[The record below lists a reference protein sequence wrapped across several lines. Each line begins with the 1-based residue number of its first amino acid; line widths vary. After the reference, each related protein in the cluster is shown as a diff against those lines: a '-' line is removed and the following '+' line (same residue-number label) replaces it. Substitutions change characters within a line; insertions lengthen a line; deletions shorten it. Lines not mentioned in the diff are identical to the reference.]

1 MTIGIFG
8 RDLAFLDAYTSR
20 PFFPTPEAT
29 MTDAASSI
37 AIIIGAGHAGGELA
51 IALRNEGWEGR
62 ILLLGEEAHLPY
74 HRPPLSKAYLAGSVE
89 KASLSIRP
97 QAAYDKANV
106 EFFGNVRVV
115 RIDRA
120 NKRLELADG
129 KQLAYDKLAI
139 ATGGRPRPLAVP
151 NAAAAERCA
160 NFHYLRTLDDVELIR
175 AQMAPG
181 KRLAIVGG
189 GYIGLEVAAAAVA
202 QGLQVTVL
210 EALPRVLQRVT
221 AAELS
226 AYYER
231 KHREAGVDIRT
242 GVQVAD
248 LELTDAAVS
257 AVLCADGSRL
267 EADLVVVGIGLIAN
281 TELAAEAGLAV
292 DNGILVDEYA
302 RTDDP
307 DIHAAGDCTNH
318 PNPVLGRR
326 LRLESVPNALEQSR
340 VAAATMAGKL
350 HKSYASVPW
359 FWSDQYELKLK
370 MVGLSQGFERLVL
383 RGDPLSDSF
392 SAFYL
397 KDGKVLAADT
407 VNRPQD
413 FIAAKRLVAEGI
425 PVTAEQLAD
434 DSRPL
439 KELLP
444 VPAA

>member
-1 MTIGIFG
+1 
-8 RDLAFLDAYTSR
+8 
-20 PFFPTPEAT
+20 
-29 MTDAASSI
+29 MTDAASST

-89 KASLSIRP
+89 KSSLSIRP
-97 QAAYDKANV
+97 QMAYDKANV
-106 EFFGNVRVV
+106 EFIGGVRVS

-120 NKRLELADG
+120 NQRLELADG
-129 KQLAYDKLAI
+129 SQLAYDKLAI
-139 ATGGRPRPLAVP
+139 ATGGRPRPLSVP
-151 NAAAAERCA
+151 NAAVAERCA
-160 NFHYLRTLDDVELIR
+160 NFHYLRTLDDVEQIR
-175 AQMAPG
+175 AQLAPG

-189 GYIGLEVAAAAVA
+189 GYIGLEVAASAIA

-248 LELTDAAVS
+248 LEVTGDAVT

-267 EADLVVVGIGLIAN
+267 AADLVVVGIGLLAN
-281 TELAAEAGLAV
+281 TELAAEAGLQV
-292 DNGILVDEYA
+292 DNGILVDEHA
-302 RTDDP
+302 QTSDP
-307 DIHAAGDCTNH
+307 HIYAAGDCTNH
-318 PNPVLGRR
+318 PNALLGRR

-340 VAAATMAGKL
+340 VAAANMAGKA
-350 HKSYASVPW
+350 KTYASVPW

-370 MVGLSQGFERLVL
+370 MVGLAEGFERLVL
-383 RGDPLSDSF
+383 RGDPATDSF

-397 KDGKVLAADT
+397 KGDKVLAADT

-425 PVTAEQLAD
+425 AVTAEQLAD
-434 DSRPL
+434 DGRPL

-444 VPAA
+444 AAQG

>member
-1 MTIGIFG
+1 
-8 RDLAFLDAYTSR
+8 
-20 PFFPTPEAT
+20 
-29 MTDAASSI
+29 MTDAASST

-89 KASLSIRP
+89 KSSLSIRP
-97 QAAYDKANV
+97 QMAYDKANV
-106 EFFGNVRVV
+106 EFIGGVRVS

-120 NKRLELADG
+120 NQRLELADG
-129 KQLAYDKLAI
+129 SQLAYDKLAI
-139 ATGGRPRPLAVP
+139 ATGGRPRPLSVP
-151 NAAAAERCA
+151 NAAVAERCA
-160 NFHYLRTLDDVELIR
+160 NFHYLRTLDDVEQIR
-175 AQMAPG
+175 AQLAPG

-189 GYIGLEVAAAAVA
+189 GYIGLEVAASAIA

-248 LELTDAAVS
+248 LEVTGDTVT

-267 EADLVVVGIGLIAN
+267 AADLVVVGIGLLAN
-281 TELAAEAGLAV
+281 TELAAEAGLQV
-292 DNGILVDEYA
+292 DNGILVDEHA
-302 RTDDP
+302 QTSDP
-307 DIHAAGDCTNH
+307 HIYAAGDCTNH
-318 PNPVLGRR
+318 PNALLGRR

-340 VAAATMAGKL
+340 VAAANMAGKA
-350 HKSYASVPW
+350 KTYASVPW

-370 MVGLSQGFERLVL
+370 MVGLAEGFERLVL
-383 RGDPLSDSF
+383 RGDPATDSF

-397 KDGKVLAADT
+397 KGDKVLAADT

-425 PVTAEQLAD
+425 AVTDAQLAD

>member
-1 MTIGIFG
+1 
-8 RDLAFLDAYTSR
+8 
-20 PFFPTPEAT
+20 
-29 MTDAASSI
+29 MTDAASST

-89 KASLSIRP
+89 KSSLSIRP
-97 QAAYDKANV
+97 QMAYDKANV
-106 EFFGNVRVV
+106 EFIGSVRVS

-120 NKRLELADG
+120 NQRLELADG
-129 KQLAYDKLAI
+129 SQLAYDKLAI
-139 ATGGRPRPLAVP
+139 ATGGRPRPLSVP
-151 NAAAAERCA
+151 NATVAERCA
-160 NFHYLRTLDDVELIR
+160 NFHYLRTLDDVEQIR
-175 AQMAPG
+175 AQLAPG

-189 GYIGLEVAAAAVA
+189 GYIGLEVAASAIA

-248 LELTDAAVS
+248 LEVTGDTVT

-267 EADLVVVGIGLIAN
+267 AADLVVVGIGLLAN
-281 TELAAEAGLAV
+281 TELAAEAGLQV
-292 DNGILVDEYA
+292 DNGILVDEHA
-302 RTDDP
+302 QTSDP
-307 DIHAAGDCTNH
+307 HIYAAGDCTNH
-318 PNPVLGRR
+318 PNALLGRR

-340 VAAATMAGKL
+340 VAAANMAGKA
-350 HKSYASVPW
+350 KTYASVPW

-370 MVGLSQGFERLVL
+370 MVGLAEGFERLVL
-383 RGDPLSDSF
+383 RGDPATDSF

-397 KDGKVLAADT
+397 KGDKVLAADT

-425 PVTAEQLAD
+425 AVTAEQLAD
-434 DSRPL
+434 DGRPL

-444 VPAA
+444 AAQG

>member
-1 MTIGIFG
+1 
-8 RDLAFLDAYTSR
+8 
-20 PFFPTPEAT
+20 

-89 KASLSIRP
+89 KSSLSIRP
-97 QAAYDKANV
+97 QMAYDKANV
-106 EFFGNVRVV
+106 EFFGGVRVL

-139 ATGGRPRPLAVP
+139 ATGGRPRPLSVP

-175 AQMAPG
+175 AQMAAG

-242 GVQVAD
+242 NVQVAD
-248 LELTDAAVS
+248 LEVTGETVS
-257 AVLCADGSRL
+257 AVICADGSRL
-267 EADLVVVGIGLIAN
+267 ETDLVVVGIGLIAN
-281 TELAAEAGLAV
+281 TELAAEAGLGV
-292 DNGILVDEYA
+292 DNGILVNEYA
-302 RTDDP
+302 QTSDP

-318 PNPVLGRR
+318 PNPLLGRR

-340 VAAATMAGKL
+340 VAAAGMAGKL
-350 HKSYASVPW
+350 KAYASVPW

-370 MVGLSQGFERLVL
+370 MVGLSEGFERLVL
-383 RGDPLSDSF
+383 RGEPQTDSF

-425 PVTAEQLAD
+425 AVTAEQLAD

>member
-1 MTIGIFG
+1 
-8 RDLAFLDAYTSR
+8 
-20 PFFPTPEAT
+20 
-29 MTDAASSI
+29 MTDAASST

-51 IALRNEGWEGR
+51 IALRNEGWNGR

-89 KASLSIRP
+89 KSSLSIRP
-97 QAAYDKANV
+97 QLAYDKANV
-106 EFFGNVRVV
+106 EFFGGVRVV

-120 NKRLELADG
+120 NKRLELVDG

-139 ATGGRPRPLAVP
+139 ATGGRPRPLYVP
-151 NAAAAERCA
+151 NAAAAARCA

-242 GVQVAD
+242 NVQVAD
-248 LELTDAAVS
+248 LEVTGEAVS
-257 AVLCADGSRL
+257 AVICADGSRL
-267 EADLVVVGIGLIAN
+267 ETDLVVVGIGLIAN

-292 DNGILVDEYA
+292 DNGILVNEYA
-302 RTDDP
+302 QTSDP

-318 PNPVLGRR
+318 PNPLLGRR

-340 VAAATMAGKL
+340 VAAAGMAGKL
-350 HKSYASVPW
+350 KAYASVPW

-370 MVGLSQGFERLVL
+370 MVGLSEGFERLVL
-383 RGDPLSDSF
+383 RGDPASDSF

-397 KDGKVLAADT
+397 KGDKVLAADT

-425 PVTAEQLAD
+425 AVTAEQLAD

>member
-1 MTIGIFG
+1 
-8 RDLAFLDAYTSR
+8 
-20 PFFPTPEAT
+20 
-29 MTDAASSI
+29 MTDAASST

-62 ILLLGEEAHLPY
+62 ILLLGEETHLPY

-89 KASLSIRP
+89 KSSLSIRP
-97 QAAYDKANV
+97 QLAYDKANV
-106 EFFGNVRVV
+106 EFFGGVRVT

-120 NKRLELADG
+120 NKLLELGDG

-151 NAAAAERCA
+151 NAGSAERCS

-175 AQMAPG
+175 AQMAAG

-248 LELTDAAVS
+248 LEVSGESVS

-267 EADLVVVGIGLIAN
+267 ETDLVVVGIGLIAN
-281 TELAAEAGLAV
+281 TELAAEAGLQV
-292 DNGILVDEYA
+292 DNGILVDECA
-302 RTDDP
+302 RTSDP
-307 DIHAAGDCTNH
+307 DIFAAGDCTNH
-318 PNPVLGRR
+318 PNALLGRR

-340 VAAATMAGKL
+340 AAAANMAGKS
-350 HKSYASVPW
+350 KAYASVPW

-370 MVGLSQGFERLVL
+370 MVGLSEGFERLVL

-413 FIAAKRLVAEGI
+413 FIAAKRLVAESI
-425 PVTAEQLAD
+425 AVTAEQLAD
-434 DSRPL
+434 DSKPL

-444 VPAA
+444 VAGA

>member
-1 MTIGIFG
+1 MT
-8 RDLAFLDAYTSR
+8 
-20 PFFPTPEAT
+20 E
-29 MTDAASSI
+29 ASST

-51 IALRNEGWEGR
+51 IALRNEGWGGR

-89 KASLSIRP
+89 KSSLSIRP

-106 EFFGNVRVV
+106 EFLGGARAV

-120 NKRLELADG
+120 NQRLELADG
-129 KQLAYDKLAI
+129 QQLHYTRLAI
-139 ATGGRPRPLAVP
+139 ATGGRPRPLNVP
-151 NAAAAERCA
+151 NAAAAERCS
-160 NFHYLRTLDDVELIR
+160 NLHYLRTLDDVERIR
-175 AQMAPG
+175 SQMAAG

-189 GYIGLEVAAAAVA
+189 GYIGLEVAASAIA

-221 AAELS
+221 ASELS

-242 GVQVAD
+242 NVQVAD
-248 LELTDAAVS
+248 LEIAADAVT

-267 EADLVVVGIGLIAN
+267 EADLVVVGIGLLAN
-281 TELAAEAGLAV
+281 TELAADAGLDV
-292 DNGILVDEYA
+292 DNGILVDEHA
-302 RTDDP
+302 RTSDP
-307 DIHAAGDCTNH
+307 HIFAAGDCTNH
-318 PNPVLGRR
+318 PNSLLGRR

-340 VAAATMAGKL
+340 VAAANMAGKD
-350 HKSYASVPW
+350 KTYASVPW

-370 MVGLSQGFERLVL
+370 MVGLAEGFERLVL
-383 RGDPLSDSF
+383 RGDPQTDSF

-397 KDGKVLAADT
+397 KGDKLLAADT

-413 FIAAKRLVAEGI
+413 FIAAKRLVAEG
-425 PVTAEQLAD
+425 VSLSAEQLAD
-434 DSRPL
+434 DARPL

-444 VPAA
+444 PLQA

>member
-1 MTIGIFG
+1 
-8 RDLAFLDAYTSR
+8 
-20 PFFPTPEAT
+20 
-29 MTDAASSI
+29 MTDAASST

-89 KASLSIRP
+89 KSSLSIRP
-97 QAAYDKANV
+97 QMAYDKANV
-106 EFFGNVRVV
+106 EFIGGVRVS

-120 NKRLELADG
+120 NQRLELADG
-129 KQLAYDKLAI
+129 SQLAYDRLAI
-139 ATGGRPRPLAVP
+139 ATGGRPRPLSVP
-151 NAAAAERCA
+151 NAAVAERCA

-175 AQMAPG
+175 AQLAPG
-181 KRLAIVGG
+181 KRLTIVGG
-189 GYIGLEVAAAAVA
+189 GYIGLEVAASAVA

-248 LELTDAAVS
+248 LEVTGDAVT

-267 EADLVVVGIGLIAN
+267 AADLVVVGIGLLAN
-281 TELAAEAGLAV
+281 TELAAEAGLQV
-292 DNGILVDEYA
+292 DNGILVDEHA
-302 RTDDP
+302 QTSDP
-307 DIHAAGDCTNH
+307 HIYAAGDCTNH
-318 PNPVLGRR
+318 PNALLGRR

-340 VAAATMAGKL
+340 VAAANMAGKA
-350 HKSYASVPW
+350 KTYASVPW

-370 MVGLSQGFERLVL
+370 MVGLAEGFERLVL
-383 RGDPLSDSF
+383 RGDPATDSF

-397 KDGKVLAADT
+397 KGDKVLAADT

-425 PVTAEQLAD
+425 AVTDAQLAD

-444 VPAA
+444 APAA

>member
-1 MTIGIFG
+1 
-8 RDLAFLDAYTSR
+8 
-20 PFFPTPEAT
+20 
-29 MTDAASSI
+29 MTDAASST

-89 KASLSIRP
+89 KSSLSIRP
-97 QAAYDKANV
+97 QMAYDKANV
-106 EFFGNVRVV
+106 EFIGGVRVS

-120 NKRLELADG
+120 NQRLELADG
-129 KQLAYDKLAI
+129 SQLAYDRLAI
-139 ATGGRPRPLAVP
+139 ATGGRPRPLSVP
-151 NAAAAERCA
+151 NAAVAERCA
-160 NFHYLRTLDDVELIR
+160 NFHYLRSLDDVEQIR
-175 AQMAPG
+175 AQLAPG

-189 GYIGLEVAAAAVA
+189 GYIGLEVAASAIA

-248 LELTDAAVS
+248 LEVTGDTVT

-267 EADLVVVGIGLIAN
+267 EADLVVVGIGLLAN
-281 TELAAEAGLAV
+281 TELAAEAGLQV
-292 DNGILVDEYA
+292 DNGILVDEHA
-302 RTDDP
+302 QTSDP
-307 DIHAAGDCTNH
+307 HIYAAGDCTNH
-318 PNPVLGRR
+318 PNALLGRR

-340 VAAATMAGKL
+340 VAAANMAGKA
-350 HKSYASVPW
+350 KTYASVPW

-370 MVGLSQGFERLVL
+370 MVGLAEGFERLVL
-383 RGDPLSDSF
+383 RGDPATDSF

-397 KDGKVLAADT
+397 KGDKVLAADT

-425 PVTAEQLAD
+425 AVTAEQLAD
-434 DSRPL
+434 DGRPL

-444 VPAA
+444 AAQG

>member
-1 MTIGIFG
+1 
-8 RDLAFLDAYTSR
+8 
-20 PFFPTPEAT
+20 
-29 MTDAASSI
+29 MTDAASST

-89 KASLSIRP
+89 KSSLSIRP
-97 QAAYDKANV
+97 QMAYDKANV
-106 EFFGNVRVV
+106 EFIGGVRVS

-120 NKRLELADG
+120 NQRLELADG
-129 KQLAYDKLAI
+129 SQLAYDRLAI
-139 ATGGRPRPLAVP
+139 ATGGRPRPLSVP
-151 NAAAAERCA
+151 NAAVAERCA
-160 NFHYLRTLDDVELIR
+160 NFHYLRTLDDVEQIR
-175 AQMAPG
+175 AQLAPG

-189 GYIGLEVAAAAVA
+189 GYIGLEVAASAIA

-248 LELTDAAVS
+248 LEVTGDTVT

-267 EADLVVVGIGLIAN
+267 AADLVVVGIGLLAN
-281 TELAAEAGLAV
+281 TELAAEAGLQV
-292 DNGILVDEYA
+292 DNGILVDEHA
-302 RTDDP
+302 QTSDP
-307 DIHAAGDCTNH
+307 HIYAAGDCTNH
-318 PNPVLGRR
+318 PNALLGRR

-340 VAAATMAGKL
+340 VAAANMAGKA
-350 HKSYASVPW
+350 KTYASVPW

-370 MVGLSQGFERLVL
+370 MVGLAEGFERLVL
-383 RGDPLSDSF
+383 RGDPATDSF

-397 KDGKVLAADT
+397 KGDKVLAADT

-425 PVTAEQLAD
+425 AVTDAQLAD

>member
-1 MTIGIFG
+1 
-8 RDLAFLDAYTSR
+8 
-20 PFFPTPEAT
+20 
-29 MTDAASSI
+29 MTDAASST

-89 KASLSIRP
+89 KSSLSIRP
-97 QAAYDKANV
+97 QMAYDKANV
-106 EFFGNVRVV
+106 EFIGSVRVS

-120 NKRLELADG
+120 NQRLELADG
-129 KQLAYDKLAI
+129 SQLAYDRLAI
-139 ATGGRPRPLAVP
+139 ATGGRPRPLSVP
-151 NAAAAERCA
+151 NAAVAQRCA
-160 NFHYLRTLDDVELIR
+160 NFHYLRTLDDVEQIR
-175 AQMAPG
+175 AQLAPG

-189 GYIGLEVAAAAVA
+189 GYIGLEVAASAIA

-248 LELTDAAVS
+248 LEVTGDAVT

-267 EADLVVVGIGLIAN
+267 AADLVVVGIGLLAN
-281 TELAAEAGLAV
+281 TELAAEAGLQV
-292 DNGILVDEYA
+292 DNGILVDEHA
-302 RTDDP
+302 QTSDP
-307 DIHAAGDCTNH
+307 HIYAAGDCTNH
-318 PNPVLGRR
+318 PNALLGRR

-340 VAAATMAGKL
+340 VAAANMAGKA
-350 HKSYASVPW
+350 KTYASVPW

-370 MVGLSQGFERLVL
+370 MVGLAEGFERLVL
-383 RGDPLSDSF
+383 RGDPATDSF

-397 KDGKVLAADT
+397 KGDKVLAADT

-425 PVTAEQLAD
+425 AVTDAQLAD
-434 DSRPL
+434 NSRPL

>member
-8 RDLAFLDAYTSR
+8 RDLARPDAYTSR
-20 PFFPTPEAT
+20 QFFPTPEAT
-29 MTDAASSI
+29 MTDAASST

-89 KASLSIRP
+89 KTSLSIRP
-97 QAAYDKANV
+97 QLAYDKANV

-242 GVQVAD
+242 GVLVAD
-248 LELTDAAVS
+248 LELTDGAVS

-318 PNPVLGRR
+318 PNPLLGRR

-340 VAAATMAGKL
+340 VAAAAMAGKL

>member
-1 MTIGIFG
+1 
-8 RDLAFLDAYTSR
+8 
-20 PFFPTPEAT
+20 
-29 MTDAASSI
+29 MTDAASST

-89 KASLSIRP
+89 KSSLSIRP
-97 QAAYDKANV
+97 QMAYDKANV
-106 EFFGNVRVV
+106 EFIGGVRVS

-120 NKRLELADG
+120 NQRLELADG
-129 KQLAYDKLAI
+129 SQLAYDKLAI
-139 ATGGRPRPLAVP
+139 ATGGRPRPLSVP
-151 NAAAAERCA
+151 NAAVAERCA
-160 NFHYLRTLDDVELIR
+160 NLHYLRTLDDVEQIR
-175 AQMAPG
+175 AQLAPG

-189 GYIGLEVAAAAVA
+189 GYIGLEVAASAIA

-231 KHREAGVDIRT
+231 KHRAAGVDIRT

-248 LELTDAAVS
+248 LEVTGDTVT

-267 EADLVVVGIGLIAN
+267 AADLVVVGIGLLAN
-281 TELAAEAGLAV
+281 TELAAEAGLQV
-292 DNGILVDEYA
+292 DNGILVDEHA
-302 RTDDP
+302 QTSDP
-307 DIHAAGDCTNH
+307 HIYAAGDCTNH
-318 PNPVLGRR
+318 PNALLGRR

-340 VAAATMAGKL
+340 VAAANMAGKA
-350 HKSYASVPW
+350 KTYASVPW

-370 MVGLSQGFERLVL
+370 MVGLAEGFERLVL
-383 RGDPLSDSF
+383 RGDPATDSF

-397 KDGKVLAADT
+397 KGDKVLAADT

-425 PVTAEQLAD
+425 AVTAEQLAD
-434 DSRPL
+434 DGRPL

-444 VPAA
+444 AAQG

>member
-8 RDLAFLDAYTSR
+8 RDLARPDAYTSR
-20 PFFPTPEAT
+20 QFFPTPEAT
-29 MTDAASSI
+29 MTDAASST

-89 KASLSIRP
+89 KTSLSIRP
-97 QAAYDKANV
+97 QLAYDKANV

-175 AQMAPG
+175 AQMAAG

-242 GVQVAD
+242 GVLVAD
-248 LELTDAAVS
+248 LELTDGAVS

-281 TELAAEAGLAV
+281 TELATEAGLAV

-302 RTDDP
+302 R
-307 DIHAAGDCTNH
+307 TNH

-340 VAAATMAGKL
+340 VAAAAMAGKL
-350 HKSYASVPW
+350 HKTYASVPW

-370 MVGLSQGFERLVL
+370 MVGLSEGFERLVL

-413 FIAAKRLVAEGI
+413 FIAAKRLVAECI

-444 VPAA
+444 APAA

>member
-1 MTIGIFG
+1 
-8 RDLAFLDAYTSR
+8 
-20 PFFPTPEAT
+20 
-29 MTDAASSI
+29 MTDAASST

-89 KASLSIRP
+89 KSSLSIRP
-97 QAAYDKANV
+97 QMAYDKANV
-106 EFFGNVRVV
+106 EFIGGVRVS

-120 NKRLELADG
+120 NQRLELADG
-129 KQLAYDKLAI
+129 SQLAYDKLAI
-139 ATGGRPRPLAVP
+139 ATGGRPRPLSVP
-151 NAAAAERCA
+151 NAAVAERCA
-160 NFHYLRTLDDVELIR
+160 NFHYLRTLDDVEQIR
-175 AQMAPG
+175 AQLAPG

-189 GYIGLEVAAAAVA
+189 GYIGLEVAASAIA

-248 LELTDAAVS
+248 LEVTGDTVT

-267 EADLVVVGIGLIAN
+267 AADLVVVGIGLLAN
-281 TELAAEAGLAV
+281 TELAAEAGLQV
-292 DNGILVDEYA
+292 DNGILVDEHA
-302 RTDDP
+302 QTSDP
-307 DIHAAGDCTNH
+307 HIYAAGDCTNH
-318 PNPVLGRR
+318 PNALLGRR

-340 VAAATMAGKL
+340 VAAANMAGKA
-350 HKSYASVPW
+350 KTYASAPW

-370 MVGLSQGFERLVL
+370 MVGLAEGFERLVL
-383 RGDPLSDSF
+383 RGDPATDSF

-397 KDGKVLAADT
+397 KGDKVLAADT

-425 PVTAEQLAD
+425 AVTDAQLAD
-434 DSRPL
+434 DSKPL

-444 VPAA
+444 APAA

>member
-1 MTIGIFG
+1 
-8 RDLAFLDAYTSR
+8 
-20 PFFPTPEAT
+20 

-62 ILLLGEEAHLPY
+62 ILLLGEETHLPY

-89 KASLSIRP
+89 KSSLSIRP
-97 QAAYDKANV
+97 QLAYDKASV
-106 EFFGNVRVV
+106 EFFGGVRVV
-115 RIDRA
+115 RIDRL

-139 ATGGRPRPLAVP
+139 ATGGRPRPLTVP
-151 NAAAAERCA
+151 NVAAAERCA
-160 NFHYLRTLDDVELIR
+160 NFHYLRTLDDVERIR
-175 AQMAPG
+175 EQMVAG
-181 KRLAIVGG
+181 RRLAIVGG
-189 GYIGLEVAAAAVA
+189 GYIGLEMAASAIAR
-202 QGLQVTVL
+202 GLQVTVL
-210 EALPRVLQRVT
+210 EAMPRVLQRVT

-242 GVQVAD
+242 SVQVAD
-248 LELTDAAVS
+248 LEVNGELVS
-257 AVLCADGSRL
+257 AVICADGSRL
-267 EADLVVVGIGLIAN
+267 ETDLVVVGIGLIAN

-292 DNGILVDEYA
+292 DNGIVVDEQA
-302 RTDDP
+302 RTSDP
-307 DIHAAGDCTNH
+307 DIFAAGDCTNH
-318 PNPVLGRR
+318 PNPLLGRR

-340 VAAATMAGKL
+340 VAAAAMTGKL
-350 HKSYASVPW
+350 KAYASVPW

-370 MVGLSQGFERLVL
+370 MVGLSEGFERLVL
-383 RGDPLSDSF
+383 RGDPASDSF

-425 PVTAEQLAD
+425 AVTAEQLAD

-444 VPAA
+444 APAA

>member
-1 MTIGIFG
+1 
-8 RDLAFLDAYTSR
+8 
-20 PFFPTPEAT
+20 
-29 MTDAASSI
+29 MTDAASST

-89 KASLSIRP
+89 KSSLSIRP
-97 QAAYDKANV
+97 QMAYDKANV
-106 EFFGNVRVV
+106 EFIGGVRVS

-120 NKRLELADG
+120 NQRLELADG
-129 KQLAYDKLAI
+129 SQLAYDKLAI
-139 ATGGRPRPLAVP
+139 ATGGRPRPLSVP
-151 NAAAAERCA
+151 NATVAERCA
-160 NFHYLRTLDDVELIR
+160 NFHYLRTLDDVEQIR
-175 AQMAPG
+175 AQLAPG

-189 GYIGLEVAAAAVA
+189 GYIGLEVAASAIT

-248 LELTDAAVS
+248 LEVTGDTVT

-267 EADLVVVGIGLIAN
+267 AADLVVVGIGLLAN
-281 TELAAEAGLAV
+281 TELAAEAGLQV
-292 DNGILVDEYA
+292 DNGILVDEHA
-302 RTDDP
+302 QTSDP
-307 DIHAAGDCTNH
+307 HIYAAGDCTNH
-318 PNPVLGRR
+318 PNALLGRR

-340 VAAATMAGKL
+340 VAAANMAGKA
-350 HKSYASVPW
+350 KTYASVPW

-370 MVGLSQGFERLVL
+370 MVGLAEGFERLVL
-383 RGDPLSDSF
+383 RGDPATDSF

-397 KDGKVLAADT
+397 KGDKVLAADT

-425 PVTAEQLAD
+425 AVTDAQLAD

-444 VPAA
+444 APAA

>member
-1 MTIGIFG
+1 
-8 RDLAFLDAYTSR
+8 
-20 PFFPTPEAT
+20 
-29 MTDAASSI
+29 MTDAASST

-89 KASLSIRP
+89 KSSLSIRP
-97 QAAYDKANV
+97 QMAYDKANV
-106 EFFGNVRVV
+106 EFIGGVRVS

-120 NKRLELADG
+120 NQRLELADG
-129 KQLAYDKLAI
+129 SQLAYDRLAI
-139 ATGGRPRPLAVP
+139 ATGGRPRPLSVP
-151 NAAAAERCA
+151 NAAVAERCA
-160 NFHYLRTLDDVELIR
+160 NFHYLRTLDDVEQIR
-175 AQMAPG
+175 AQLAPG

-189 GYIGLEVAAAAVA
+189 GYIGLEVAASAIA

-248 LELTDAAVS
+248 LEVTGDTVT

-267 EADLVVVGIGLIAN
+267 AADLVVVGIGLLAN
-281 TELAAEAGLAV
+281 TELAAEAGLQV
-292 DNGILVDEYA
+292 DNGILVDEHA
-302 RTDDP
+302 QTSDP
-307 DIHAAGDCTNH
+307 HIYAAGDCTNH
-318 PNPVLGRR
+318 PNALIGRR

-340 VAAATMAGKL
+340 VAAANMAGKA
-350 HKSYASVPW
+350 KTYASVPW

-370 MVGLSQGFERLVL
+370 MVGLAEGFERLVL
-383 RGDPLSDSF
+383 RGDPATDSF

-397 KDGKVLAADT
+397 KGDKVLAADT

-425 PVTAEQLAD
+425 AVTAEQLAD
-434 DSRPL
+434 DGRPL

-444 VPAA
+444 AAQG

>member
-1 MTIGIFG
+1 
-8 RDLAFLDAYTSR
+8 
-20 PFFPTPEAT
+20 
-29 MTDAASSI
+29 MTDAASST

-89 KASLSIRP
+89 KSSLSIRP
-97 QAAYDKANV
+97 QMAYDKANV
-106 EFFGNVRVV
+106 EFIGGVRVS

-120 NKRLELADG
+120 NQRLELADG
-129 KQLAYDKLAI
+129 SQLAYDRLAI
-139 ATGGRPRPLAVP
+139 ATGGRPRPLSVP
-151 NAAAAERCA
+151 NAAVAERCA
-160 NFHYLRTLDDVELIR
+160 NFHYLRTLDDVEQIR
-175 AQMAPG
+175 AQLAPG

-189 GYIGLEVAAAAVA
+189 GYIGLEVAASAIA

-248 LELTDAAVS
+248 LEVTSDTVT

-267 EADLVVVGIGLIAN
+267 AADLVVVGIGLLAN
-281 TELAAEAGLAV
+281 TELAAEAGLQV
-292 DNGILVDEYA
+292 DNGILVDEHA
-302 RTDDP
+302 QTSDP
-307 DIHAAGDCTNH
+307 HIYAAGDCTNH
-318 PNPVLGRR
+318 PNALLGRR

-340 VAAATMAGKL
+340 VAAANMAGKA
-350 HKSYASVPW
+350 KTYASVPW

-370 MVGLSQGFERLVL
+370 MVGLAEGFERLVL
-383 RGDPLSDSF
+383 RGDPATDSF

-397 KDGKVLAADT
+397 KGDKVLAADT

-425 PVTAEQLAD
+425 AVTAEQLAD
-434 DSRPL
+434 DGRPL

-444 VPAA
+444 AAQG

>member
-1 MTIGIFG
+1 
-8 RDLAFLDAYTSR
+8 
-20 PFFPTPEAT
+20 
-29 MTDAASSI
+29 MTDAASST

-51 IALRNEGWEGR
+51 VALRNEGWEGH

-89 KASLSIRP
+89 KSSLAIRP
-97 QAAYDKANV
+97 LAAYERANV
-106 EFFGNVRVV
+106 EFMPGVRVV

-120 NKRLELADG
+120 NQRLELADG
-129 KQLAYDKLAI
+129 AQLSYDRLAI
-139 ATGGRPRPLAVP
+139 ATGGRPRPLSAP
-151 NAAAAERCA
+151 NAAVAERCA
-160 NFHYLRTLDDVELIR
+160 NFHYLRTLDDVEQIR
-175 AQMAPG
+175 AQLAAG
-181 KRLAIVGG
+181 KRLVIVGG
-189 GYIGLEVAAAAVA
+189 GYIGLEVAASAIA

-248 LELTDAAVS
+248 LEVTDDTVT

-267 EADLVVVGIGLIAN
+267 AADLVVVGIGLLAN
-281 TELAAEAGLAV
+281 TELAAEAGLQI
-292 DNGILVDEYA
+292 DNGILVDEHA
-302 RTDDP
+302 QTSDP
-307 DIHAAGDCTNH
+307 HIYAAGDCTNH
-318 PNPVLGRR
+318 PNALLGRR

-340 VAAATMAGKL
+340 VAAANMAGKA
-350 HKSYASVPW
+350 KTYASVPW

-370 MVGLSQGFERLVL
+370 MVGLSEGFERLVL
-383 RGDPLSDSF
+383 RGDPATDSF

-397 KDGKVLAADT
+397 KGDKVLAADT

-425 PVTAEQLAD
+425 AVTAEQLAD

-444 VPAA
+444 APAA

>member
-1 MTIGIFG
+1 
-8 RDLAFLDAYTSR
+8 
-20 PFFPTPEAT
+20 

-89 KASLSIRP
+89 KSSLSIRP
-97 QAAYDKANV
+97 QMAYDKANV
-106 EFFGNVRVV
+106 EFFGGVRVL

-139 ATGGRPRPLAVP
+139 ATGGRPRPLSVP

-175 AQMAPG
+175 AQMAAG

-242 GVQVAD
+242 NVQVAD
-248 LELTDAAVS
+248 LEVTGETVS
-257 AVLCADGSRL
+257 AVICADGSRL
-267 EADLVVVGIGLIAN
+267 ETDLVVVGIGLIAN
-281 TELAAEAGLAV
+281 TELAAEAGLEV
-292 DNGILVDEYA
+292 DNGILVNEYA
-302 RTDDP
+302 QTSDP

-318 PNPVLGRR
+318 PNPLLGRR

-340 VAAATMAGKL
+340 VAAAGMAGKL
-350 HKSYASVPW
+350 KAYASVPW

-370 MVGLSQGFERLVL
+370 MVGLSEGFERLVL
-383 RGDPLSDSF
+383 RGEPQTDSF

-425 PVTAEQLAD
+425 AVTAEQLAD

>member
-1 MTIGIFG
+1 
-8 RDLAFLDAYTSR
+8 
-20 PFFPTPEAT
+20 
-29 MTDAASSI
+29 MTDAASST

-62 ILLLGEEAHLPY
+62 ILLLGEEAHQPY

-89 KASLSIRP
+89 KSSLSIRP
-97 QAAYDKANV
+97 QMAYDKANV
-106 EFFGNVRVV
+106 EFIGGVRVS

-120 NKRLELADG
+120 NQRLELADG
-129 KQLAYDKLAI
+129 SQLAYDKLAI
-139 ATGGRPRPLAVP
+139 ATGGRPRPLSVP
-151 NAAAAERCA
+151 NAAVAERCA
-160 NFHYLRTLDDVELIR
+160 NFHYLRTLDDVEQIR
-175 AQMAPG
+175 AQLAPG

-189 GYIGLEVAAAAVA
+189 GYIGLEVAASAIA

-248 LELTDAAVS
+248 LEVTGDTVT

-267 EADLVVVGIGLIAN
+267 AADLVVVGIGLLAN
-281 TELAAEAGLAV
+281 TELAAEAGLQV
-292 DNGILVDEYA
+292 DNGILVDEHA
-302 RTDDP
+302 QTSDP
-307 DIHAAGDCTNH
+307 HIYAAGDCTNH
-318 PNPVLGRR
+318 PNALLGRR

-340 VAAATMAGKL
+340 VAAANMAGKA
-350 HKSYASVPW
+350 KTYASAPW

-370 MVGLSQGFERLVL
+370 MVGLAEGFERLVL
-383 RGDPLSDSF
+383 RGDPATDSF

-397 KDGKVLAADT
+397 KGDKVLAADT

-425 PVTAEQLAD
+425 AVTDAQLAD
-434 DSRPL
+434 DSKPL

-444 VPAA
+444 APAA

>member
-1 MTIGIFG
+1 
-8 RDLAFLDAYTSR
+8 
-20 PFFPTPEAT
+20 
-29 MTDAASSI
+29 MTDAASST

-89 KASLSIRP
+89 KSSLSIRP
-97 QAAYDKANV
+97 QMAYDKANV
-106 EFFGNVRVV
+106 EFIGGVRVS

-120 NKRLELADG
+120 NQRLELADG
-129 KQLAYDKLAI
+129 SQLAYDKLAI
-139 ATGGRPRPLAVP
+139 ATGGRPRPLSVP
-151 NAAAAERCA
+151 NAAVAERCA
-160 NFHYLRTLDDVELIR
+160 NFHYLRTLDDVEQIR
-175 AQMAPG
+175 AQLAPG

-189 GYIGLEVAAAAVA
+189 GYIGLEVAASAIA

-248 LELTDAAVS
+248 LEVTGDTVT

-267 EADLVVVGIGLIAN
+267 AADLVVVGIGLLAN
-281 TELAAEAGLAV
+281 TELAAEAGLQV
-292 DNGILVDEYA
+292 DNGILVDEHA
-302 RTDDP
+302 QTSDP
-307 DIHAAGDCTNH
+307 HIYAAGDCTNH
-318 PNPVLGRR
+318 PNALLGRR

-340 VAAATMAGKL
+340 VAAANMAGKA
-350 HKSYASVPW
+350 KTYASVPW

-370 MVGLSQGFERLVL
+370 MVGLAEGFERLVL
-383 RGDPLSDSF
+383 RGDPATDSF

-397 KDGKVLAADT
+397 KGDKVLAADT

-425 PVTAEQLAD
+425 AVTAEQLAD
-434 DSRPL
+434 DGRPL

-444 VPAA
+444 AAQG

>member
-1 MTIGIFG
+1 
-8 RDLAFLDAYTSR
+8 
-20 PFFPTPEAT
+20 
-29 MTDAASSI
+29 MTDAASST

-51 IALRNEGWEGR
+51 VALRNEGWEGR

-89 KASLSIRP
+89 KSSLAIRP
-97 QAAYDKANV
+97 LAAYERANV
-106 EFFGNVRVV
+106 EFMPGVRVV

-120 NKRLELADG
+120 NQRLELADG
-129 KQLAYDKLAI
+129 AQLSYDRLAI
-139 ATGGRPRPLAVP
+139 ATGGRPRPLSAP
-151 NAAAAERCA
+151 NAAVAERCA
-160 NFHYLRTLDDVELIR
+160 NFHYLRTLDDVEQIR
-175 AQMAPG
+175 AQLAAG
-181 KRLAIVGG
+181 KRLVIVGG
-189 GYIGLEVAAAAVA
+189 GYIGLEVAASAIA

-248 LELTDAAVS
+248 LEVTDDTVT

-267 EADLVVVGIGLIAN
+267 AADLVVVGIGLLAN
-281 TELAAEAGLAV
+281 TELAAEAGLQI
-292 DNGILVDEYA
+292 DNGILVDEHA
-302 RTDDP
+302 QTSDP
-307 DIHAAGDCTNH
+307 HIYAAGDCTNH
-318 PNPVLGRR
+318 PNALLGRR

-340 VAAATMAGKL
+340 VAAANMAGKA
-350 HKSYASVPW
+350 KTYASVPW

-370 MVGLSQGFERLVL
+370 MVGLSEGFERLVL
-383 RGDPLSDSF
+383 RGDPATDSF

-397 KDGKVLAADT
+397 KGDKVLAADT

-425 PVTAEQLAD
+425 AVTAAQLAD

-444 VPAA
+444 APAA

>member
-1 MTIGIFG
+1 
-8 RDLAFLDAYTSR
+8 
-20 PFFPTPEAT
+20 
-29 MTDAASSI
+29 MTDAVSST

-89 KASLSIRP
+89 KSSLSIRP
-97 QAAYDKANV
+97 QAAYEKAAV
-106 EFFGNVRVV
+106 EFRGNTRVV
-115 RIDRA
+115 RIDRDG
-120 NKRLELADG
+120 KRLELADG
-129 KQLAYDKLAI
+129 EVLAYDKLAI

-151 NAAAAERCA
+151 QGQAAERCD
-160 NFHYLRTLDDVELIR
+160 NFHYLRSLDDVERIR
-175 AQMAPG
+175 AQIVAG
-181 KRLAIVGG
+181 KRLVVIGG
-189 GYIGLEVAAAAVA
+189 GYIGLEVAASAIA

-221 AAELS
+221 AAEMS

-242 GVQVAD
+242 SVQVAD
-248 LELTDAAVS
+248 LELADDQVS
-257 AVLCADGSRL
+257 AVLCADGTRL
-267 EADLVVVGIGLIAN
+267 EADLVVVGIGLLAN
-281 TELAAEAGLAV
+281 TELAAEAGLEV
-292 DNGILVDEYA
+292 DNGILVDEQA
-302 RTDDP
+302 RTSDA
-307 DIHAAGDCTNH
+307 DIFAAGDCTNH
-318 PNPVLGRR
+318 PNPLLGRR

-340 VAAATMAGKL
+340 VAAAGMAGKA
-350 HKSYASVPW
+350 KSYASVPW

-370 MVGLSQGFERLVL
+370 MVGLFADYELVVL
-383 RGDPLSDSF
+383 RGNPQSDSF

-397 KDGKVLAADT
+397 KGNKVLAVDT

-413 FIAAKRLVAEGI
+413 FIAAKRLVAEGL
-425 PVTAEQLAD
+425 PVTVELLSD

-444 VPAA
+444 PPGAAQ

>member
-1 MTIGIFG
+1 
-8 RDLAFLDAYTSR
+8 
-20 PFFPTPEAT
+20 
-29 MTDAASSI
+29 MTDAASST

-89 KASLSIRP
+89 KSSLSIRP
-97 QAAYDKANV
+97 QMAYDKANV
-106 EFFGNVRVV
+106 EFIGGVRVS

-120 NKRLELADG
+120 NQRLELADG
-129 KQLAYDKLAI
+129 SQLAYDKLAV
-139 ATGGRPRPLAVP
+139 ATGGRPRPLSVP
-151 NAAAAERCA
+151 NAAVAERCA
-160 NFHYLRTLDDVELIR
+160 NLHYLRTLDDVEQIR
-175 AQMAPG
+175 AQLAPG

-189 GYIGLEVAAAAVA
+189 GYIGLEVAASAIA

-248 LELTDAAVS
+248 LEVTGDTVT

-267 EADLVVVGIGLIAN
+267 AADLVVVGIGLLAN
-281 TELAAEAGLAV
+281 TELAAEAGLQV
-292 DNGILVDEYA
+292 DNGILVDEHA
-302 RTDDP
+302 QTSDP
-307 DIHAAGDCTNH
+307 HIYAAGDCTNH
-318 PNPVLGRR
+318 PNALLGRR

-340 VAAATMAGKL
+340 VAAANMAGKA
-350 HKSYASVPW
+350 KTYASVPW

-370 MVGLSQGFERLVL
+370 MVGLSEGFERLVL
-383 RGDPLSDSF
+383 RGDPATDSF

-397 KDGKVLAADT
+397 KGDKVLAADT

-425 PVTAEQLAD
+425 AVTAEQLAD
-434 DSRPL
+434 DGRPL

-444 VPAA
+444 AAQG

>member
-1 MTIGIFG
+1 
-8 RDLAFLDAYTSR
+8 
-20 PFFPTPEAT
+20 
-29 MTDAASSI
+29 MTDAASST

-89 KASLSIRP
+89 KSSLSIRP
-97 QAAYDKANV
+97 QMAYDKANV
-106 EFFGNVRVV
+106 EFIGSVRVS

-120 NKRLELADG
+120 NQRLELADG
-129 KQLAYDKLAI
+129 SQLAYDRLAI
-139 ATGGRPRPLAVP
+139 ATGGRPRPLSVP
-151 NAAAAERCA
+151 NAAVAERCA
-160 NFHYLRTLDDVELIR
+160 NFHYLRTLDDVEQIR
-175 AQMAPG
+175 AQLAPG

-189 GYIGLEVAAAAVA
+189 GYIGLEVAASAIA

-248 LELTDAAVS
+248 LEVTGDTVT

-267 EADLVVVGIGLIAN
+267 AADLVVVGIGLLAN
-281 TELAAEAGLAV
+281 TELAAEAGLQV
-292 DNGILVDEYA
+292 DNGILVDEHA
-302 RTDDP
+302 QTSDP
-307 DIHAAGDCTNH
+307 HIYAAGDCTNH
-318 PNPVLGRR
+318 PNALIGRR

-340 VAAATMAGKL
+340 VAAANMAGKA
-350 HKSYASVPW
+350 KTYASVPW

-370 MVGLSQGFERLVL
+370 MVGLAEGFERLVL
-383 RGDPLSDSF
+383 RGDPATDSF

-397 KDGKVLAADT
+397 KGDKVLAADT

-413 FIAAKRLVAEGI
+413 FIAAKRLEAEGI
-425 PVTAEQLAD
+425 AVTAEQLAD
-434 DSRPL
+434 DGRPL

-444 VPAA
+444 AAQG

>member
-1 MTIGIFG
+1 
-8 RDLAFLDAYTSR
+8 
-20 PFFPTPEAT
+20 
-29 MTDAASSI
+29 MTDAASST

-89 KASLSIRP
+89 KSSLSIRP
-97 QAAYDKANV
+97 QMAYDKANV
-106 EFFGNVRVV
+106 EFIGSVRVS

-120 NKRLELADG
+120 NQRLELADG
-129 KQLAYDKLAI
+129 SQLAYDKLAI
-139 ATGGRPRPLAVP
+139 ATGGRPRPLSVP
-151 NAAAAERCA
+151 NAAVAERCA
-160 NFHYLRTLDDVELIR
+160 NFHYLRTLDDVEQIR
-175 AQMAPG
+175 AQLAPG

-189 GYIGLEVAAAAVA
+189 GYIGLEVAASAIA

-248 LELTDAAVS
+248 LEVTGDAVT

-267 EADLVVVGIGLIAN
+267 AADLVVVGIGLLAN
-281 TELAAEAGLAV
+281 TELAAEAGLQV
-292 DNGILVDEYA
+292 DNGILVDEHA
-302 RTDDP
+302 QTSDP
-307 DIHAAGDCTNH
+307 QIYAAGDCTNH
-318 PNPVLGRR
+318 PNALLGRR

-340 VAAATMAGKL
+340 VAAANMAGKA
-350 HKSYASVPW
+350 KTYASVPW

-370 MVGLSQGFERLVL
+370 MVGLSEGFERLVL
-383 RGDPLSDSF
+383 RGDPATDSF

-397 KDGKVLAADT
+397 KGDKVLAADT

-425 PVTAEQLAD
+425 AVTDAQLAD
-434 DSRPL
+434 DSQPL

-444 VPAA
+444 APAA

>member
-8 RDLAFLDAYTSR
+8 RDLARLDAYTSR
-20 PFFPTPEAT
+20 QFFPTPEAT
-29 MTDAASSI
+29 MTDAASST

-62 ILLLGEEAHLPY
+62 ILLLSEEAHLPY

-89 KASLSIRP
+89 KTSLSIRP
-97 QAAYDKANV
+97 QLAYDKANV

-242 GVQVAD
+242 GVLVAD
-248 LELTDAAVS
+248 LELTDGAVS

-318 PNPVLGRR
+318 PNPLLGRR

-340 VAAATMAGKL
+340 VAAAAMAGKL

-370 MVGLSQGFERLVL
+370 MVGLSEGFERLVL